1 MTWAYVGAAA
11 VSVIG
16 GAANQRDQD
25 RINRQNQR
33 RGEGTAAP
41 YYQDIYQQ
49 AGALQAPDI
58 SGSLAT
64 QGLAGQGFLDYAQQL
79 QGQIAPA
86 QQASANILQF
96 GTDPSNNPAFQQY
109 LQLANEQLTQRYQQQ
124 VAPALRNQAVA
135 AGNVG
140 SSRAGVAEGIA
151 QQGLTSAQGRLT
163 ADLTN
168 RAYGQG
174 LQAQLQALSLAP
186 QTAGLGQMAPLAMLQ
201 AAATQQAGETG
212 QYQQDLS
219 NLQAYQQLISGGGG
233 QPQAPL
239 PQSNQLATTAGLF
252 STLAGGI
259 QAYQG
264 SGDGNPQGDYQP
276 RLDTG
281 AGTYYD

>member
-1 MTWAYVGAAA
+1 MTWAYTGAAA

-33 RGEGTAAP
+33 RGGDAAAP

-64 QGLAGQGFLDYAQQL
+64 QGAAGQGFLDYAAQL
-79 QGQIAPA
+79 PGQIAPA
-86 QQASANILQF
+86 QQASANILQY
-96 GTDPSNNPAFQQY
+96 GTDPANNPAFQQY
-109 LQLANEQLTQRYQQQ
+109 LQLAGDQLTQQYQQR
-124 VAPALRNQAVA
+124 VAPELRNQAVA

-140 SSRAGVAEGIA
+140 SSRAGIAEGLA
-151 QQGLTSAQGRLT
+151 QQGLSSAQGRLS

-186 QTAGLGQMAPLAMLQ
+186 QTAGLGQLAPLAQLQ

-219 NLQAYQQLISGGGG
+219 NLQAYQQLISGGGTA
-233 QPQAPL
+233 PQAPL

-264 SGDGNPQGDYQP
+264 REGGQAEAAASQD
-276 RLDTG
+276 
-281 AGTYYD
+281 AIWV